1 MHPGQTL
8 ALETSS
14 IVAKHCHNPL
24 ALTGQLYP
32 PAIEKTLPRRTCE
45 NARQAITSWA
55 NYAPT
60 PLYSLKALASH
71 CNVASVHYK
80 DEGPRFGLGSFKALG
95 GAYAV
100 QTVLQKVLDEK
111 IPGTAVTLKDV
122 ADLRY
127 PEICSEITVVT
138 ATDGNHGRSVAWG
151 AQRFGCQC
159 VIYLHAEVSE
169 GRQRAIEALGAK
181 VVRITGHYDNSVHQ
195 AERDA
200 KDNDWFVVSDTSW
213 PGYTEIPRQVM
224 AGYTVMTGEAMDQLP
239 DNLTPTH
246 VFIQGGCG
254 GLAGT
259 VCADLWRR
267 YGLARPRTV
276 VVEPESAACLYL
288 SALAGEP
295 RVASIT
301 AESLMAGLSCG
312 EVSLVGWQI
321 LALGAQDF
329 VTITDE
335 SVAPLMRLLAEN
347 NWGDQAIVAGESAIA
362 GLAGLIAARADPQ
375 LSDKLGLSQN
385 SHVLLFGT
393 EGATDLEVYRQ
404 LVKQ

>member
-1 MHPGQTL
+1 
-8 ALETSS
+8 
-14 IVAKHCHNPL
+14 
-24 ALTGQLYP
+24 
-32 PAIEKTLPRRTCE
+32 
-45 NARQAITSWA
+45 
-55 NYAPT
+55 
-60 PLYSLKALASH
+60 
-71 CNVASVHYK
+71 
-80 DEGPRFGLGSFKALG
+80 
-95 GAYAV
+95 
-100 QTVLQKVLDEK
+100 
-111 IPGTAVTLKDV
+111 
-122 ADLRY
+122 
-127 PEICSEITVVT
+127 
-138 ATDGNHGRSVAWG
+138 
-151 AQRFGCQC
+151 
-159 VIYLHAEVSE
+159 
-169 GRQRAIEALGAK
+169 
-181 VVRITGHYDNSVHQ
+181 
-195 AERDA
+195 
-200 KDNDWFVVSDTSW
+200 
-213 PGYTEIPRQVM
+213 
-224 AGYTVMTGEAMDQLP
+224 
-239 DNLTPTH
+239 
-246 VFIQGGCG
+246 
-254 GLAGT
+254 
-259 VCADLWRR
+259 
-267 YGLARPRTV
+267 V